1 MTVRRLRDILV
12 HPAGRLMGHR
22 NGSGLGELP
31 VSGHAS
37 NSDQHPERAF
47 FPNLLAQTTHFQN
60 LGVSQ
65 QPLARDETQ
74 SSRARKRAA
83 RNAAAGGAAL
93 VEPHQV
99 A

>member
-1 MTVRRLRDILV
+1 
-12 HPAGRLMGHR
+12 MGHR

-65 QPLARDETQ
+65 QPLARAQ
-74 SSRARKRAA
+74 ISSVILNGKKVICATRPK
-83 RNAAAGGAAL
+83 
-93 VEPHQV
+93 P
-99 A
+99 

>member
-47 FPNLLAQTTHFQN
+47 SPNLLAQTTHFQN

-65 QPLARDETQ
+65 QPLASRLRKNGLRDLGSLQ
-74 SSRARKRAA
+74 S
-83 RNAAAGGAAL
+83 
-93 VEPHQV
+93 Q
-99 A
+99 